1 MTSSINASVS
11 TILNSLQSDAG
22 STSTSNTSGSYGRL
36 KTALNQAITNG
47 SGDALPLYQSLVTL
61 SKNDSS
67 SDATAAQ
74 TYNAKGLLTA
84 LKFATNLSNPLLQ
97 SEDTSEANALIGNTT
112 NGTSLAALYAS
123 IEAAAKHS

>member
-1 MTSSINASVS
+1 MTASINASVS
-11 TILNSLQSDAG
+11 TILNSLHSDAG
-22 STSTSNTSGSYGRL
+22 STSTSNTSGSYGQL
-36 KTALNQAITNG
+36 KTALNQAIANG

-97 SEDTSEANALIGNTT
+97 SEDTSEVNGLLGNTT